1 MTLWRVPGG
10 VLKKGPRMDDGVSA
24 LIEGAKAAQLEL
36 AAMDAR
42 ADAATIAAL
51 KKVQSLTAARVRS
64 RLRGRPRWSHR
75 GQGLRWKFVKPFDT
89 GGGKSHITRS
99 GGPGRF
105 TGTLG
110 GAVKGSRRPRRKGF
124 GTYSAIVFVGSKN
137 GKIVN
142 IYKSKL
148 EGKYPYFKPGVKS
161 AEPKMPAVW
170 EAAYAKA
177 TKTTK

>member
-1 MTLWRVPGG
+1 
-10 VLKKGPRMDDGVSA
+10 MDEGFGA
-24 LIEGAKAAQLEL
+24 LIEGAKAAELEL
-36 AAMDAR
+36 AAMDKR
-42 ADAATIAAL
+42 VDAATIAAL

-75 GQGLRWKFVKPFDT
+75 GQVKDGPWKFIPGFDT

-105 TGTLG
+105 TGTLN
-110 GAVKGSRRPRRKGF
+110 GAVKSSRKPRPAGF
-124 GTYSAIVFVGSKN
+124 GTFSAVVFMGSKN
-137 GKIVN
+137 AKVAN
-142 IYKSKL
+142 VYKSKL

-170 EAAYAKA
+170 TAAWAKA
-177 TKTTK
+177 TATKK

>member
-1 MTLWRVPGG
+1 
-10 VLKKGPRMDDGVSA
+10 MDEGFGA
-24 LIEGAKAAQLEL
+24 LIEGAKAAELEL
-36 AAMDAR
+36 AAMDKR
-42 ADAATIAAL
+42 VDAATIASL

-75 GQGLRWKFVKPFDT
+75 GHGSGTWAFVPGFDT
-89 GGGKSHITRS
+89 GGGKSHISRS

-105 TGTLG
+105 TGTLN
-110 GAVKGSRRPRRKGF
+110 GAVKSSRKPRLKGF
-124 GTYSAIVFVGSKN
+124 GTYSAVVFVGSKN
-137 GKIVN
+137 AKIAN

-170 EAAYAKA
+170 NAAWAKA
-177 TKTTK
+177 TATKK